1 MGPPHWTTTTRR
13 QPSGSPRLRVV
24 WNPSD
29 MMRHHPPLST
39 SFLHR
44 LTGPRGTQGA
54 FTALLVVLL
63 AGVMLTVS
71 AGAALAKTRG
81 KKAFTVDNKP
91 SMMTAGQQG
100 IGSIQTLK
108 DHDVTLTIQPKRV
121 STWIHKKYPHL
132 KALRISLRNDSKKIL
147 LLEDFWTNGDS
158 GDSVYMR
165 YRQTVQP
172 FYFTENTMLASLE
185 EGPLMMALLPFV
197 VPIDIIALPFY
208 YLPLYFIVEGENREL
223 AKQVRSFEGR
233 PDEMMILPGATTTFT
248 TLFSVS
254 CCTKSINILNVE
266 LTYRLQGQE
275 KSTTLAE
282 TFMVPVDFKKMKN
295 GQYEVSW
302 TSPAIADTLGVQL

>member
-1 MGPPHWTTTTRR
+1 MGPPMWTTTPRR

-24 WNPSD
+24 WNPSV
-29 MMRHHPPLST
+29 MMLHHPPLS
-39 SFLHR
+39 SAFLHH
-44 LTGPRGTQGA
+44 LKGKGGARGTL
-54 FTALLVVLL
+54 TTLLAVVL
-63 AGVMLTVS
+63 AGVMVTVL
-71 AGAALAKTRG
+71 AGVALGKTKG
-81 KKAFTVDNKP
+81 KKAFSVDNKP
-91 SMMTAGQQG
+91 SMMTAGRQG
-100 IGSIQTLK
+100 MGGAQSLK
-108 DHDVTLTIQPKRV
+108 DRDVTITVQPKKV
-121 STWIHKKYPHL
+121 SNWIHKKYPHL
-132 KALRISLRNDSKKIL
+132 KALRISLRNDSKKIM

-208 YLPLYFIVEGENREL
+208 YLPMYFILEGENREL
-223 AKQVRSFEGR
+223 AKQVRSFDGR
-233 PDEMMILPGATTTFT
+233 PEEMMVLPGATTSFT
-248 TLFSVS
+248 TLFSIS

-275 KSTTLAE
+275 QSTTLAE
-282 TFMVPVDFKKMKN
+282 TFMVPVTFKKMKN

-302 TSPAIADTLGVQL
+302 SSPAIADTLGVNL